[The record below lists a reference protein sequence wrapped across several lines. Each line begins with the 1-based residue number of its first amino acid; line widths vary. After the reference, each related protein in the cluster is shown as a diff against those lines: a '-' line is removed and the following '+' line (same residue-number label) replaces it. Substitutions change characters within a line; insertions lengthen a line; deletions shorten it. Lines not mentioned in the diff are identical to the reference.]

1 MNIDIDIVVAALG
14 VVASISAAGVWLG
27 AALPTVPDNIDTIIG
42 ALRTQ
47 SQRNAYAASSAA
59 LAALCA
65 AFEFLR
71 HSLMLV

>member
-1 MNIDIDIVVAALG
+1 MNIDIDM
-14 VVASISAAGVWLG
+14 VVASLGIVASFSAAGFWLG
-27 AALPTVPDNIDTIIG
+27 ASLPTVPDNQDTFID

-47 SQRNAYAASSAA
+47 SRRNAYAAFSAA

-71 HSLMLV
+71 HSLLLV

>member
-1 MNIDIDIVVAALG
+1 MNIDMVVAGLG
-14 VVASISAAGVWLG
+14 IVASLFAAGCWVGASLG
-27 AALPTVPDNIDTIIG
+27 PVPDNIDTFID
-42 ALRTQ
+42 ALCTQ
-47 SQRNAYAASSAA
+47 SRRNAYAASSAA

>member
-1 MNIDIDIVVAALG
+1 MNIDMFVAGLG
-14 VVASISAAGVWLG
+14 VVASILAAGFWLG
-27 AALPTVPDNIDTIIG
+27 SSLPTMPDNQDTFID

-47 SQRNAYAASSAA
+47 SRRNAYAAFSAA

-71 HSLMLV
+71 HSLMFF